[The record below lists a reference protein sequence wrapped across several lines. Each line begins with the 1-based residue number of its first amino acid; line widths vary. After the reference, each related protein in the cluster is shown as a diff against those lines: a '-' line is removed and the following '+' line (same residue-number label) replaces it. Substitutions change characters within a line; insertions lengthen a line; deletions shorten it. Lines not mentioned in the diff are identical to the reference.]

1 MNINL
6 VGRHVEL
13 NDRIKSQIQSGA
25 DSLTKYQ
32 LNITSFKAVIAVE
45 EKSSLKTISAEFSIK
60 IAHRNS
66 ITIKQKAKDLA
77 VAIDNAFDK
86 AHIILNREHDKIK
99 DHRKDGLEVSTY
111 KHISSIESSDFVEDE
126 IVPQELELYKPM
138 EVAEALDILKDS
150 GKQFY
155 VFYDNEQKM
164 RVIYKISE
172 NRFGLY

>member
-1 MNINL
+1 MNINI

-32 LNITSFKAVIAVE
+32 LDITSFQAVIAVE
-45 EKSSLKTISAEFSIK
+45 EKSGLKTISAELSIK
-60 IAHRNS
+60 VAHKNS
-66 ITIKQKAKDLA
+66 ISIKQKAKDLA

-86 AHIILNREHDKIK
+86 AHKILSREHDKIK

-111 KHISSIESSDFVEDE
+111 KHISLIESSNFVEDE
-126 IVPQELELYKPM
+126 IIPQEPELYKPM
-138 EVAEALDILKDS
+138 EIAEALDNLKDS

-155 VFYDNEQKM
+155 VFYDKEQKM
-164 RVIYKISE
+164 RVIYKIS
-172 NRFGLY
+172 NNKFGLY